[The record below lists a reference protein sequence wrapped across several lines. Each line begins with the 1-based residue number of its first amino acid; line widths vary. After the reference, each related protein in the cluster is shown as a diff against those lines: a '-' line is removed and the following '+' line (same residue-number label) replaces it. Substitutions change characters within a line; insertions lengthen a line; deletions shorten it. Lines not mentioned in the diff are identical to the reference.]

1 MSRYSYAA
9 RDMDGAL
16 VNGVMDASDERDV
29 RTRLRQRGFY
39 ATSIKIAQE
48 WHRLK
53 RGGKIKS
60 EEIAIFA
67 EQLSVMIDAGLHL
80 VKCLTTLSEQSRNE
94 RFGQVIESIRRDVEN
109 GTSLGDALAK
119 HPKVFSCLFV
129 SLVQAGEMGG
139 ILDKVLRQLADYLD
153 KEQQT
158 KQKIKV
164 ALAYPKIVVV
174 VCLATA
180 VFMLSFVVPRFS
192 NAYDK
197 LGLQLPLP
205 TLILIKMSDFIM
217 DFWWVIPIPI
227 IAAAIAYKRFSAS
240 KSGREI
246 LDKIK
251 LHIPAFG
258 DLNRKISVARFVRVL
273 GALDMSG
280 VPIMQSLEMAGQIVE
295 NVVMSRVIEGI
306 RTNVK
311 AGGNLEEPI
320 SASKMFPN
328 MVVQML
334 AAGEQ
339 AGKLGES
346 LEKSADYL
354 ERELDATIKHLIA
367 KVEPTLT
374 ILMAAIVGLFA
385 VAIYLPMFDIVKV
398 INR

>member
-1 MSRYSYAA
+1 M
-9 RDMDGAL
+9 
-16 VNGVMDASDERDV
+16 
-29 RTRLRQRGFY
+29 
-39 ATSIKIAQE
+39 
-48 WHRLK
+48 
-53 RGGKIKS
+53 
-60 EEIAIFA
+60 
-67 EQLSVMIDAGLHL
+67 
-80 VKCLTTLSEQSRNE
+80 
-94 RFGQVIESIRRDVEN
+94 
-109 GTSLGDALAK
+109 
-119 HPKVFSCLFV
+119 
-129 SLVQAGEMGG
+129 
-139 ILDKVLRQLADYLD
+139 
-153 KEQQT
+153 
-158 KQKIKV
+158 
-164 ALAYPKIVVV
+164 V

-205 TLILIKMSDFIM
+205 TIILIKMSEFIL
-217 DFWWVIPIPI
+217 DFWWAMPIPI
-227 IAAAIAYKRFSAS
+227 ITTAIAYKRFSVS
-240 KSGREI
+240 KSGREM

-258 DLNRKISVARFVRVL
+258 DLNRKICVARFVRVL

-295 NVVMSRVIEGI
+295 NVVMSRIIDGI

-320 SASKMFPN
+320 SASKMFPT

-354 ERELDATIKHLIA
+354 ERELDATIKRLIA
-367 KVEPTLT
+367 KVEPALT

-385 VAIYLPMFDIVKV
+385 VAIYLPMFDIVKM

>member
-48 WHRLK
+48 WRRLK

-67 EQLSVMIDAGLHL
+67 EQFSVMIDAGLHL
-80 VKCLTTLSEQSRNE
+80 VKCLTILSEQSRNE

-295 NVVMSRVIEGI
+295 NVVMSRIIDGI

-354 ERELDATIKHLIA
+354 ERELDATIKRFIA
-367 KVEPTLT
+367 KVEPALT

-385 VAIYLPMFDIVKV
+385 VAIYLPMFDIVKM